1 MKKNFDFFGIMTKF
15 QAAAAKVKF
24 FFAVLA
30 KVEVFYFFPVALAIV
45 FFAAVIDC
53 VFSLASGG
61 CPNIAKPIEGIIIFG
76 LLSFVSAFA
85 GLACIAADW
94 DYTKKEVLIK

>member
-1 MKKNFDFFGIMTKF
+1 MKKNFDFFGIMAKLQTV
-15 QAAAAKVKF
+15 AAKVKF

-45 FFAAVIDC
+45 FFAVVIDC
-53 VFSLASGG
+53 IFTLISGG
-61 CPNIAKPIEGIIIFG
+61 CPNIAAAVEGIFIFAI
-76 LLSFVSAFA
+76 LSFVSAFA

-94 DYTKKEVLIK
+94 DYTKKKVLIK

>member
-1 MKKNFDFFGIMTKF
+1 MKKNFDFFGIMAKF
-15 QAAAAKVKF
+15 QAVAVKVKF
-24 FFAVLA
+24 LFAVLA
-30 KVEVFYFFPVALAIV
+30 KVEVFYFLPVALAIV
-45 FFAAVIDC
+45 FFAVVIDC
-53 VFSLASGG
+53 VFALISGG
-61 CPNIAKPIEGIIIFG
+61 CPNVAKSVEGIIIFG

>member
-1 MKKNFDFFGIMTKF
+1 MKKNFFAIMAKF
-15 QAAAAKVKF
+15 KATAAKVKF
-24 FFAVLA
+24 FFAVLS
-30 KVEVFYFFPVALAIV
+30 KVEILYFLPVYLAIV
-45 FFAAVIDC
+45 FFVIVIDC
-53 VFSLASGG
+53 IFSLFSAG
-61 CPNIAKPIEGIIIFG
+61 CPNIATAVEGIIIFG

>member
-1 MKKNFDFFGIMTKF
+1 MNKNFFAIMAKF
-15 QAAAAKVKF
+15 KAIAAKVKF

-30 KVEVFYFFPVALAIV
+30 KVEILYFLPVYLAIV
-45 FFAAVIDC
+45 FFVIVIDC
-53 VFSLASGG
+53 IFSLFSAG
-61 CPNIAKPIEGIIIFG
+61 CPNIAKAVEGIFIFG